1 VTSST
6 PTINNTNHEKPRN
19 HRLAVL
25 VLLAILAASLPFLYP
40 IVLLPLHLGTLFST
54 TKSVI
59 FGGTEF
65 AQGLGKRFGDARV
78 ESPSAIQTPAK
89 FKAMD
94 GNDVRLFTCAV
105 QELSKRIEER
115 PDDPDLQNR
124 IGILYAQLG
133 EPSTAIKHL
142 ETAIKLART
151 TAGVQLDNARRLD
164 QSGDAAGS
172 LNAMLESSRAHV
184 ELSAAHSNLARVYD
198 RIGLH
203 DRVLAQ
209 LDQLNYDIALS
220 SDFSQAKPENRSLV
234 IDQLPATNSEAGS
247 HRLNSAAVAILARAQ
262 ALMQSRRVSE
272 AMREYRRLI
281 RIDPQIALA
290 HQQLGLCAVNVAN
303 VPLALSEFQT
313 AVRLDPND
321 ANSHNDLGLALL
333 SQGSLT
339 DAKDEFAKA
348 IVIQPDHLDAGV
360 NLSNVLASQG
370 NFGAAEDILTKAAT
384 AHPGSAIAHNNLA
397 TVLSQQGKSTEAVR
411 EFERALALNANLAS
425 AHYGLG
431 LALLALNAYPA
442 AVKEFKT
449 SLVLNPALVDA
460 HNKIELAN
468 RKSEHLATGGSGIN

>member
-6 PTINNTNHEKPRN
+6 QTINNTTHEKPRN

-40 IVLLPLHLGTLFST
+40 TVLIPLHLGKLFTT
-54 TKSVI
+54 TKPAI
-59 FGGTEF
+59 LGDTEF
-65 AQGLGKRFGDARV
+65 DDGLEKRFTDGRV

-89 FKAMD
+89 LQAMD
-94 GNDVRLFTCAV
+94 GSDVRLFTRAV
-105 QELSKRIEER
+105 QELSNQIEER

-142 ETAIKLART
+142 ETAIKLARA

-164 QSGDAAGS
+164 QNGDAAGS
-172 LNAMLESSRAHV
+172 LNAVLESSRAHV

-198 RIGLH
+198 RMGLH

-220 SDFSQAKPENRSLV
+220 SDFSQMKPESRSTV
-234 IDQLPATNSEAGS
+234 VDQLPVTTSDARS
-247 HRLNSAAVAILARAQ
+247 HRLNPAAAAILARAQ

-281 RIDPQIALA
+281 GIDPQIALA
-290 HQQLGLCAVNVAN
+290 HQQLGLCAVNVSN

-313 AVRLDPND
+313 AVRLDPDD
-321 ANSHNDLGLALL
+321 ANSHNDLGLTLL
-333 SQGSLT
+333 SQGSLI
-339 DAKDEFAKA
+339 DAKEEFAKA
-348 IVIQPDHLDAGV
+348 ISIQPDHLDAAV

-370 NFGAAEDILTKAAT
+370 SFVAAEDILTKATA
-384 AHPGSAIAHNNLA
+384 AHPSSAIAHNNLA
-397 TVLSQQGKSTEAVR
+397 TVLSQQGMSTQAVT
-411 EFERALALNANLAS
+411 EFESTLAINPNLAS

-442 AVKEFKT
+442 AIKEFKT

-460 HNKIELAN
+460 HNKIELAT
-468 RKSEHLATGGSGIN
+468 RKSEHLASGGSGIN